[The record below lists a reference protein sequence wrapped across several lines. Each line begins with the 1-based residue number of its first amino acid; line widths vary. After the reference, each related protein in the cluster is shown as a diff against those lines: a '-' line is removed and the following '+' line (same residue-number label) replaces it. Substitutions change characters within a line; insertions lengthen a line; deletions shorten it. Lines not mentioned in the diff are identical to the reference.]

1 MTTTTAARDE
11 LMRMLTAKWQPPV
24 VAVLAELGVADHL
37 TGGPR
42 TAAELAGAVG
52 AHPRAL
58 HRVLRAAA
66 GLGLFTQDGAGRFG
80 LTPTAECLRSDVPGS
95 LRPAA
100 MMFALEP
107 FWSPYAHIRHS
118 VLTGEPAFDK
128 AFGTTVYAYLA
139 EHPEHAA
146 VFGAAAAAFHGQ
158 GIEEIAAG
166 HDWSRYGT
174 VVDVGGGTGALLAA
188 ILGRHPGVRGVLFEL
203 PEVVERARTT
213 LAELAGRVDLV
224 AGDFFAGVPA
234 ADAYL
239 VKSCLHNFADDQAV
253 ALLRVIRRA
262 MPAGAR
268 LLVAETVVP
277 AGDGPHYAKLDDI
290 EMLVIAG
297 GADRDEGEYADL
309 LAAGGFTVTA
319 LTPCGD
325 RFTLIEAE
333 PRG

>member
-1 MTTTTAARDE
+1 MTTTIPARAE
-11 LMRMLTAKWQPPV
+11 LMRLLTAKWQAPV

-37 TGGPR
+37 TAGPR

-66 GLGLFTQDGAGRFG
+66 SLGLFTQDGAGRFG
-80 LTPTAECLRSDVPGS
+80 LTPAAECLRSDVPGS

-100 MMFALEP
+100 VMFGLEP

-118 VLTGEPAFDK
+118 VMTGEPAFEK
-128 AFGTTVYAYLA
+128 TFGTSIYQHLA

-146 VFGAAAAAFHGQ
+146 VFGAAAAAFHAD

-174 VVDVGGGTGALLAA
+174 VVDVGGGTGPLLAA

-203 PEVVERARTT
+203 PDLVERARGE
-213 LAELAGRVDLV
+213 LAELDGRVELV
-224 AGDFFAGVPA
+224 AGDFFAGVPTG
-234 ADAYL
+234 DAYL

-253 ALLRVIRRA
+253 ALLRVIREA
-262 MPAGAR
+262 MPAGAG

-277 AGDGPHYAKLDDI
+277 AGDGPHYAKLDDV

-297 GADRDEGEYADL
+297 GADRDESEYTDL
-309 LAAGGFTVTA
+309 LAAGGFAVTS